1 MSKDLPYYKVA
12 CVVESHYFS
21 YQSYVNVRDAHTIS
35 LREQCQFIVIKPP
48 KGIKKPCGFG
58 WQYFWKETVLYKP
71 EELVE
76 PTCAHLW
83 NKGFEIQLNLHSVV
97 SYETHCYTYIAVLSV
112 SFSWA
117 VVRYFRCMP
126 PLNPIVGETHS
137 FVMLPSLSQKKM
149 KHCTMNLQVGNS
161 VEWLN
166 VTGT

>member
-1 MSKDLPYYKVA
+1 MSKDLPYCKVA

-21 YQSYVNVRDAHTIS
+21 YQSYVNVSDGHTIS
-35 LREQCQFIVIKPP
+35 LREQCQFIVIEPP
-48 KGIKKPCGFG
+48 NGIKKPCGFG
-58 WQYFWKETVLYKP
+58 WQYFWKEAVLYKP

>member
-35 LREQCQFIVIKPP
+35 LREQCQFIVIKLP
-48 KGIKKPCGFG
+48 KGIKNPCGFG

-71 EELVE
+71 QELVE
-76 PTCAHLW
+76 PTHAHLR
-83 NKGFEIQLNLHSVV
+83 NKGFKIQLNLHSMV
-97 SYETHCYTYIAVLSV
+97 SYETHCYTYIAVLSI

-126 PLNPIVGETHS
+126 LLNPVVWETRS
-137 FVMLPSLSQKKM
+137 FVMLPSCSWKKM
-149 KHCTMNLQVGNS
+149 KHCTMYLQVGDS
-161 VEWLN
+161 VE
-166 VTGT
+166 